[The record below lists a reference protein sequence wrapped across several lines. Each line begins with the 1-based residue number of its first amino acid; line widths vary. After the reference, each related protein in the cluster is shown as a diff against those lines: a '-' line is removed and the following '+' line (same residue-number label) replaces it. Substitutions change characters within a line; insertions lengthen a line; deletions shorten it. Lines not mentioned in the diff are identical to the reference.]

1 MWGLLGQPDVEN
13 VPCTQKTTNSF
24 VMYLID
30 FIHPIAGEL
39 KDKLAGLDRSGHGV
53 VRRERVGHR
62 LPGRGFLSLVTLP
75 GPHPSAQE
83 AL

>member
-1 MWGLLGQPDVEN
+1 M
-13 VPCTQKTTNSF
+13 F

-53 VRRERVGHR
+53 VVRERVGHR
-62 LPGRGFLSLVTLP
+62 LTGRGFLPLHALP
-75 GPHPSAQE
+75 GRFAPHHTPRHRKHSE
-83 AL
+83 AGTLLR